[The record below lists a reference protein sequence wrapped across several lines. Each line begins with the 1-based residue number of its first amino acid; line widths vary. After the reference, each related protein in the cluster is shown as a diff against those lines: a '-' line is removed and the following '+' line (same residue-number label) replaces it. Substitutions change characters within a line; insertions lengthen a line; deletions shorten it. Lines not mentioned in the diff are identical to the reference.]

1 MDASNKY
8 SIPKGYNTTRLIL
21 RSLRYFRRNTINAI
35 TINMEKFGDTYSV
48 VFPGNRLIVVTRD
61 LSFIQHVL
69 RDNHTNYHK
78 SKHMVDKIGKLFGN
92 GLLFS
97 SGSYW
102 LQQRRLI
109 QPGFHMKKLQG
120 LYSIVAE
127 RIETLLASFPS
138 GQAVNVYPAIYQIAF
153 NIILRSLFDIDLSR
167 ETMHEIS
174 TLFNEMQEFVI
185 KDLNRPLRRL
195 TYIFTHKDK
204 INMRY
209 RDRLRVIMHGIIE
222 QRRRDTRTYNDLLDM
237 LLNARYEDTG
247 EAMSDDQII
256 DEVLVLM
263 LAGHETTA
271 NTLCW
276 LLSMVAK
283 EPQVMDRLRV
293 VAETTDI
300 YDSVKNDYINA
311 VINESMRLRPAAFMT
326 DRMAL
331 SDDSVGQ
338 WAYPKDTV
346 ILSFFYGVHRSKDHW
361 EDPDAFIPERFLGG
375 AGKLRKMPAFFPFGA
390 GPRLCIGNNFAM
402 TEMCFFVHAFFRHF
416 TISST
421 GQEPVMMP
429 LITLRPDK
437 VVLKVWPIPGLTK
450 RSVGQ

>member
-1 MDASNKY
+1 
-8 SIPKGYNTTRLIL
+8 
-21 RSLRYFRRNTINAI
+21 
-35 TINMEKFGDTYSV
+35 
-48 VFPGNRLIVVTRD
+48 
-61 LSFIQHVL
+61 
-69 RDNHTNYHK
+69 
-78 SKHMVDKIGKLFGN
+78 MVDKIGKMFGN

-120 LYSIVAE
+120 LYSIVVE
-127 RIETLLASFPS
+127 RVEASLAAFPV
-138 GQAVNVYPAIYQIAF
+138 GEAVNVYPPIHQLAF
-153 NIILRSLFDIDLSR
+153 SIILRSLFDIDLPR
-167 ETMHEIS
+167 ETMQEIS
-174 TLFNEMQEFVI
+174 ALFNSMQEFVI
-185 KDLNRPLRRL
+185 KDMNRPLRHL
-195 TYIFTHKDK
+195 TYIFTNQDK
-204 INMRY
+204 VNIRR
-209 RDRLRVIMHGIIE
+209 RDRMRAIMHDIIE
-222 QRRRDTRTYNDLLDM
+222 QRRKDPHTYNDLLDM

-247 EAMSDDQII
+247 EPMSDDQII

-283 EPQVMDRLRV
+283 EPQVMERLRV
-293 VAETTDI
+293 VAETTGI

-331 SDDSVGQ
+331 ADDGVGQ
-338 WAYPKDTV
+338 WAYPKNTV

-361 EDPDAFIPERFLGG
+361 ENPDIFMPERFLDG

-402 TEMCFFVHAFFRHF
+402 AEMCFFVHAFFRRF

-421 GQEPVMMP
+421 GQEPIMKP

-437 VVLKVWPIPGLTK
+437 VLLNVRRRL
-450 RSVGQ
+450 

>member
-1 MDASNKY
+1 MDASVKY

-21 RSLRYFRRNTINAI
+21 RSLRYFRRNTIKAI
-35 TINMEKFGDTYSV
+35 TINMEKLGDTYSV
-48 VFPGNRLIVVTRD
+48 VFPGNRLIIVTRD

-69 RDNHTNYHK
+69 RDNHVNYHK
-78 SKHMVDKIGKLFGN
+78 SKVMVEKIGRLFGH

-109 QPGFHMKKLQG
+109 QPGFHMKKLQA

-127 RIETLLASFPS
+127 RIDASLGDFPF
-138 GQAVNVYPAIYQIAF
+138 GDAVDVYPAIYQIAF
-153 NIILRSLFDIDLSR
+153 GVILRSLFDIDLSR
-167 ETMHEIS
+167 DTMNEIS
-174 TLFNEMQEFVI
+174 LLFNGMQEFVI
-185 KDLNRPLRRL
+185 KDLNRPLWRL
-195 TYIFTHKDK
+195 TYIFTRQDK
-204 INMRY
+204 VNIRR
-209 RDRLRVIMHGIIE
+209 RDRLRRIMREIIE
-222 QRRRDTRTYNDLLDM
+222 QRRRDTGNYNDLLDM

-247 EAMSDDQII
+247 ECMSDDQVI

-263 LAGHETTA
+263 VAGHETTA

-276 LLSMVAK
+276 MLSMLAK
-283 EPQVMDRLRV
+283 EPRVMERLRII
-293 VAETTDI
+293 AETTPVF
-300 YDSVKNDYINA
+300 DSVKNEYINA

-331 SDDSVGQ
+331 ADDSAGR
-338 WAYPKDTV
+338 WSYPKDTV
-346 ILSFFYGVHRSKDHW
+346 ILPFFYGVHRSRDHW
-361 EDPDAFIPERFLGG
+361 EDPDAFIPERFLDD

-402 TEMCFFVHAFFRHF
+402 TEMCFFVHAFFRRF
-416 TISST
+416 VLSST
-421 GQEPVMMP
+421 GHEPVMRP

-437 VVLKVWPIPGLTK
+437 VILNVLPI
-450 RSVGQ
+450 

>member
-1 MDASNKY
+1 MDAPNKY
-8 SIPKGYNTTRLIL
+8 SIPKGYSTTRLIL
-21 RSLRYFRRNTINAI
+21 RSLHYFRRNTIQAI

-48 VFPGNRLIVVTRD
+48 VFPGNRLIIITRD
-61 LSFIQHVL
+61 LSFIQHTL

-78 SKHMVDKIGKLFGN
+78 SEYMVDKIGRLFGN

-120 LYSIVAE
+120 LYSIVVE
-127 RIETLLASFPS
+127 RIEASLATFPV
-138 GQAVNVYPAIYQIAF
+138 GEAVNVYPSIHQMAF

-167 ETMHEIS
+167 ETMGEIS
-174 TLFNEMQEFVI
+174 TLFNSMQEFVI
-185 KDLNRPLRRL
+185 KDMNRPLRHL
-195 TYIFTHKDK
+195 TYVFTHQDK
-204 INMRY
+204 INIRR
-209 RDRLRVIMHGIIE
+209 RDRMRAIMQDIIE
-222 QRRRDTRTYNDLLDM
+222 QRRKDFHPYNDLLDM

-271 NTLCW
+271 NTLSW

-283 EPQVMDRLRV
+283 KPQVMERLRV

-331 SDDSVGQ
+331 SDDRVGQ
-338 WAYPKDTV
+338 WVYPKNTV

-361 EDPDAFIPERFLGG
+361 EEPDAFMPERFLDD

-402 TEMCFFVHAFFRHF
+402 AEMCFFLHAFFRHF

-421 GQEPVMMP
+421 GQEPVMRP

-437 VVLKVWPIPGLTK
+437 VVMNVRPVPGFTK
-450 RSVGQ
+450 HSFGR

>member
-1 MDASNKY
+1 
-8 SIPKGYNTTRLIL
+8 
-21 RSLRYFRRNTINAI
+21 
-35 TINMEKFGDTYSV
+35 MEKLGDTYSV
-48 VFPGNRLIVVTRD
+48 VFPGNRLMIVTRD

-78 SKHMVDKIGKLFGN
+78 SKYMVEKIGGLFGN

-97 SGSYW
+97 SGNYW

-127 RIETLLASFPS
+127 RIGASLTTFPVGES
-138 GQAVNVYPAIYQIAF
+138 VNVYPAVYQLAF
-153 NIILRSLFDIDLSR
+153 RVILRSLFDIDLSR
-167 ETMHEIS
+167 ETMSEIS
-174 TLFNEMQEFVI
+174 ELFNGMQDFVI
-185 KDLNRPLRRL
+185 KDMNRPLWRL
-195 TYIFTHKDK
+195 TYFFTNQDK
-204 INMRY
+204 INLR
-209 RDRLRVIMHGIIE
+209 RRERLRAIMREIIE
-222 QRRRDTRTYNDLLDM
+222 QRRKDTRNYNDLLDM

-247 EAMSDDQII
+247 EAMTDDQII

-263 LAGHETTA
+263 VAGHETTA

-276 LLSMVAK
+276 MLSMLAK
-283 EPQVMDRLRV
+283 ESRVMNRLRAI
-293 VAETTDI
+293 AETTGV
-300 YDSVKNDYINA
+300 YDSVKNEYINA

-331 SDDSVGQ
+331 SDDGVGR
-338 WAYPKDTV
+338 WSYPKDTV
-346 ILSFFYGVHRSKDHW
+346 ILPFFYGVHRSREHW
-361 EDPDAFIPERFLGG
+361 QDPESFNPERFIDD

-402 TEMCFFVHAFFRHF
+402 TEMCFFVHAFFRRF
-416 TISST
+416 ALSSA
-421 GQEPVMMP
+421 GQEPAMRP

-437 VVLKVWPIPGLTK
+437 VLLNVRPISRFPE
-450 RSVGQ
+450 

>member
-61 LSFIQHVL
+61 LPFIQHVL

-153 NIILRSLFDIDLSR
+153 NIILRSLS
-167 ETMHEIS
+167 
-174 TLFNEMQEFVI
+174 
-185 KDLNRPLRRL
+185 
-195 TYIFTHKDK
+195 
-204 INMRY
+204 RY
-209 RDRLRVIMHGIIE
+209 RILI
-222 QRRRDTRTYNDLLDM
+222 L
-237 LLNARYEDTG
+237 
-247 EAMSDDQII
+247 S
-256 DEVLVLM
+256 
-263 LAGHETTA
+263 
-271 NTLCW
+271 LC
-276 LLSMVAK
+276 
-283 EPQVMDRLRV
+283 
-293 VAETTDI
+293 
-300 YDSVKNDYINA
+300 VKNDYINA

-361 EDPDAFIPERFLGG
+361 EDPDAFIPERFLEG

>member
-1 MDASNKY
+1 MDARTNY

-21 RSLRYFRRNTINAI
+21 RSLRYFRRNTIDAI

-48 VFPGNRLIVVTRD
+48 VFPGNRLIIITRD
-61 LSFIQHVL
+61 LSFVQHIL

-78 SKHMVDKIGKLFGN
+78 SKYMVDKIGTLFGN

-120 LYSIVAE
+120 LYSIMVE
-127 RIETLLASFPS
+127 SVGMSLTSFPV
-138 GQAVNVYPAIYQIAF
+138 GEAIDVYPPIHRLAF
-153 NIILRSLFDIDLSR
+153 NIILRSLFDIDLSF
-167 ETMHEIS
+167 ETMQEIS
-174 TLFNEMQEFVI
+174 SLFNSMQEFVI
-185 KDLNRPLRRL
+185 KDMNRPLRRL
-195 TYIFTHKDK
+195 TYIFTHQDK
-204 INMRY
+204 VNIRR
-209 RDRLRVIMHGIIE
+209 RDRMRAIMHNIID
-222 QRRRDTRTYNDLLDM
+222 QRRKDTRTYNDLLDM

-247 EAMSDDQII
+247 EGMTDDQII
-256 DEVLVLM
+256 DEVQVLM
-263 LAGHETTA
+263 VAGHETTA
-271 NTLCW
+271 NTLSW

-283 EPQVMDRLRV
+283 EPSVMERLRV

-300 YDSVKNDYINA
+300 YDSVRNDYINA

-331 SDDSVGQ
+331 SDDGVGQ
-338 WAYPKDTV
+338 WTYPRDTV
-346 ILSFFYGVHRSKDHW
+346 ILSFFYGVHRSRDHW
-361 EDPDAFIPERFLGG
+361 ENPEAFMPERFLDGN
-375 AGKLRKMPAFFPFGA
+375 GKLKKMPAFFPFGA

-402 TEMCFFVHAFFRHF
+402 AEMCFFLHAFFRHF

-421 GQEPVMMP
+421 GREPVMRP
-429 LITLRPDK
+429 LITLRPGK
-437 VVLKVWPIPGLTK
+437 VVLNVSRTPVL
-450 RSVGQ
+450 

>member
-1 MDASNKY
+1 MDAPNKY
-8 SIPKGYNTTRLIL
+8 SIPKGYSTTRLIL
-21 RSLRYFRRNTINAI
+21 RSLRYFRRNTIQAI

-48 VFPGNRLIVVTRD
+48 VFPGNRLIIITRD
-61 LSFIQHVL
+61 LSFIQHTL

-78 SKHMVDKIGKLFGN
+78 SKYMVDKIGRLFGN

-120 LYSIVAE
+120 LYSIVVE
-127 RIETLLASFPS
+127 RIEASLATFPV
-138 GQAVNVYPAIYQIAF
+138 GEAVNVYPSIHQMAF

-167 ETMHEIS
+167 ETMGEIS
-174 TLFNEMQEFVI
+174 TLFNSMQEFVI
-185 KDLNRPLRRL
+185 KDMNRPLRHL
-195 TYIFTHKDK
+195 TYVFTHQDK
-204 INMRY
+204 INIRR
-209 RDRLRVIMHGIIE
+209 RDRMRAIMQDIIE
-222 QRRRDTRTYNDLLDM
+222 QRRKDFHPYNDLLDM

-263 LAGHETTA
+263 LAGHETAA
-271 NTLCW
+271 NTLSW

-283 EPQVMDRLRV
+283 KPQVMEGLRV
-293 VAETTDI
+293 VAETTGI

-331 SDDSVGQ
+331 SDDRVGQ
-338 WAYPKDTV
+338 WVYPKNTV

-361 EDPDAFIPERFLGG
+361 EEPDAFMPERFLDD

-402 TEMCFFVHAFFRHF
+402 AEMCFFLHAFFRHF

-421 GQEPVMMP
+421 GQEPVMRP

-437 VVLKVWPIPGLTK
+437 VVMNVRPVPGFTK
-450 RSVGQ
+450 HSFGR

>member
-1 MDASNKY
+1 MHSRDKY
-8 SIPKGYNTTRLIL
+8 SIPKGYNTTRLVL
-21 RSLRYFRRNTINAI
+21 RSLRYFRRSTIKAI
-35 TINMEKFGDTYSV
+35 SLNMEKFGDTYSV
-48 VFPGNRLIVVTRD
+48 VFPGNRLIIVTRD
-61 LSFIQHVL
+61 LSFIQHTL

-78 SKHMVDKIGKLFGN
+78 SKYMVAKIGKLFGN

-120 LYSIVAE
+120 LYTIMVE
-127 RIETLLASFPS
+127 RIGQALASFPA
-138 GQAVNVYPAIYQIAF
+138 GAAVNVYPFVYQLAF
-153 NIILRSLFDIDLSR
+153 TTLLRSLFDIDLSQ

-174 TLFNEMQEFVI
+174 ELFNGMQDFVV
-185 KDLNRPLRRL
+185 KDMNQPFRFLS
-195 TYIFTHKDK
+195 YVFTHEDK
-204 INMRY
+204 INMGR
-209 RDRLRVIMHGIIE
+209 RERLRTIIHTIIE
-222 QRRRDTRTYNDLLDM
+222 QRRRDTHPYNDLLDM

-256 DEVLVLM
+256 DEVQVLL

-271 NTLCW
+271 NTLSW
-276 LLSMVAK
+276 LLSMVAN
-283 EPQVMDRLRV
+283 EPQVMDRLRA

-331 SDDSVGQ
+331 ADDGHGQ
-338 WAYPKDTV
+338 WSYPKDTV
-346 ILSFFYGVHRSKDHW
+346 VIPFFYGVHRSKDHW
-361 EDPDAFIPERFLGG
+361 EDPDTFMPERFLDD

-402 TEMCFFVHAFFRHF
+402 AEMCFFVHAFFRHF
-416 TISST
+416 KISST
-421 GQEPVMMP
+421 GQEPVMKP

-437 VVLKVWPIPGLTK
+437 VMLNVTTHFFA
-450 RSVGQ
+450 Q